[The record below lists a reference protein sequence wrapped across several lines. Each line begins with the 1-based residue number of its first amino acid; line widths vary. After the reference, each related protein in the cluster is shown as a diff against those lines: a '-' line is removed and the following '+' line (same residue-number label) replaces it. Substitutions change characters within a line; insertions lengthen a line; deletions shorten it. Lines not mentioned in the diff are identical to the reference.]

1 MFLVQ
6 RIALLIAGVV
16 LLGVTLELVRR
27 RRLREEYAVLWIC
40 TGVMILAFVLV
51 PRMLFAVSGWLHLNH
66 AVLMTFLCVLFLAAI
81 LLHYSV
87 VISKQS
93 DHEKDL
99 AQELALLKDEIAK
112 LRAALKEIRRPP
124 PEPKPKPPALRT

>member
-1 MFLVQ
+1 MFLAQ
-6 RIALLIAGVV
+6 RIALLVAGLV
-16 LLGVTLELVRR
+16 LLGVTLELIRR

-40 TGVMILAFVLV
+40 TGVMILAFVLA
-51 PRMLFAVSGWLHLNH
+51 PQMLFAVSGWLHLNH

-112 LRAALKEIRRPP
+112 LRAALKESRRPP

>member
-1 MFLVQ
+1 MFLAQ
-6 RIALLIAGVV
+6 RIALLVAGLV
-16 LLGVTLELVRR
+16 LLGVTLELIRR

-40 TGVMILAFVLV
+40 TGVMILAFVLA
-51 PRMLFAVSGWLHLNH
+51 PQMLFAVSGWLHLNH

-99 AQELALLKDEIAK
+99 AQELALLKDEITK
-112 LRAALKEIRRPP
+112 LRAALKESRRPP

>member
-6 RIALLIAGVV
+6 RIALLVAGLV
-16 LLGVTLELVRR
+16 LLGMTLELIRR

-40 TGVMILAFVLV
+40 TSVMILAFMLV
-51 PRMLFAVSGWLHLNH
+51 PQMLFAVAGWLHLNH
-66 AVLMTFLCVLFLAAI
+66 TVLMTFLCVLFLAAI

-112 LRAALKEIRRPP
+112 LRAALKESRRTPL
-124 PEPKPKPPALRT
+124 EPKPKPPALRT